1 MKNLFGKLFKRNNQ
15 IQDKDCE
22 FTISK
27 RLPQPIRNVKY
38 SDQLRV
44 IEALENLPVGSSFP
58 IRNEL
63 DYTVRKMRDLYF
75 PEYKIIIRN
84 MGTSK
89 RVYRVA

>member
-1 MKNLFGKLFKRNNQ
+1 MKKLFKMLFNRNNQ

-27 RLPQPIRNVKY
+27 DLPQPIRNVKY

-44 IEALENLPVGSSFP
+44 IKALKNLSTGSSFP
-58 IRNEL
+58 IPNEL
-63 DYTVRKMRDLYF
+63 DYTVRKMRDVYF
-75 PEYKIIIRN
+75 PEYKIVIRN

>member
-1 MKNLFGKLFKRNNQ
+1 MTKLLKMLFNRNNR

-27 RLPQPIRNVKY
+27 DLPLPIRNVKY

-44 IEALENLPVGSSFP
+44 IDALRNLPVGGSFP
-58 IRNEL
+58 IPNEL
-63 DYTVRKMRDLYF
+63 DYTVRKMRDEYF
-75 PEYKIIIRN
+75 PEYKLTIRN

>member
-1 MKNLFGKLFKRNNQ
+1 MKKIMSKLFRRN
-15 IQDKDCE
+15 IRFQDVDRE

-27 RLPQPIRNVKY
+27 GLPQPIKARLYK
-38 SDQLRV
+38 DQLTV
-44 IEALENLPVGSSFP
+44 VKTLERLSVGYSFP

-63 DYTVRKMRDLYF
+63 EYTVRKMARLNY
-75 PEYKIIIRN
+75 PEYKLIIRN